1 MRIRQAIRAL
11 LAAVVLLGLL
21 AGLPVLLVLVG
32 GNPLPSQLPSWTD
45 ISSALGSPDDGTLV
59 LSLAVV
65 LGWVAWFVLLVATAA
80 EVVEQ
85 LATAGRGRR
94 GGRVA
99 TPTVGLSLPRS
110 LVRPLVAAM
119 LAGFVSLPGLT
130 TAAVADTGQ
139 TASTAA
145 PTAQQ
150 QPATEDAPT
159 PTYTVQTGD
168 TLSGIAARELG
179 EGGRFG
185 EIYAANADQIVDPD
199 LIYPGEVLVLPGAP
213 QTMGELEAIDIQVQ
227 AGDTLSGLAAEH
239 LGDGSQWPAIYWAS
253 AQIEQPDGGRLSD
266 PDLIE
271 VGWQLKVP
279 EGAGASDRADA
290 STSTEA
296 VPDLT
301 PSAEAAG
308 EIGMA
313 LGTHLRV
320 VEPAASPEAA
330 SQPQPATTPEA
341 SPRPQAD
348 PGTGAALQRSP
359 QQPVAQPTQATES
372 QAPSSGFNLDA
383 PWLLAGLAST
393 GGVLA
398 GGLWLRLR
406 DRRRTQDR
414 HRAPGRI
421 IGQPAPAALAPV
433 EQTVQVLGPVA
444 AVTVETLDRALR
456 HLAITLTEDGQPVPP
471 LVAGRLSST
480 HGIDL
485 FLAAAVTLPAPWIPI
500 DEEETRWRL
509 QQPASTPAPDVAA
522 PYPLLSVVGT
532 DDAEDTWLLNLE
544 GLHVSIQGEQEMGQD
559 LARYIAANTLLQGW
573 SGEVH
578 VDCLGIA
585 EELQGMDPARV
596 TVTGDLEQAQQH
608 VRDTR
613 ERALRQDV
621 HDIATARVRGSGD
634 DTWPARLVL
643 VGANTPLAHEMA
655 TQVVDDP
662 DRVSASIVV
671 CGSDL
676 GSEPSLVLQVDEHG
690 RLNIS
695 GVGLHLVAAGLTA
708 DEARGC
714 ALLCEA
720 AEDRSSGTVPG
731 HLDTQPDDLR
741 HYIDQAGAVRQ
752 DLVETR
758 GAGDEPDAHEVE
770 STTDTPAT
778 EPSEAEAEVL
788 TDPSRTTLPAADET
802 YVSAAATTSRDLDQ
816 IAPLVPEAIAT
827 KVRESD
833 PDLDED
839 LKAWHDKEGR
849 RPRLSLLGAVQA
861 KTFGQPMPNGKAY
874 LVEVLS
880 FLALRPDGAT
890 PAQLAEAFG
899 LTDKKARDHVSTLR
913 KWLGVDPRTGTLHL
927 PHAADASRADGVK
940 VYRVE
945 GLLVDLDLFKRL
957 HARGQAR
964 GAEGVE
970 DLIAALRLVRGE
982 PFDQLRA
989 GGWGWFWDGGE
1000 RVDQYVLVGIEA
1012 VAHTVILQSI
1022 QSGDLSTAQWAAQ
1035 VSLRANPHSEVAR
1048 LDMASVLMREGSPSA
1063 ASAAA
1068 QMLRSDVIER
1078 TDGQDVPMD
1087 LPARTEEILQRHP
1100 HWWSGKDAAAS

>member
-21 AGLPVLLVLVG
+21 AGLPFLLIQVG
-32 GNPLPSQLPSWTD
+32 GNPLPSQLPSLTD
-45 ISSALGSPDDGTLV
+45 IGSALTSPDDGTLV
-59 LSLAVV
+59 LSIAVV
-65 LGWVAWFVLLVATAA
+65 LGWGAWLVLLVATAA
-80 EVVEQ
+80 EAVEQ
-85 LATAGRGRR
+85 LAAAGHSRP
-94 GGRVA
+94 GGRVGP
-99 TPTVGLSLPRS
+99 PTVGLGLPRS
-110 LVRPLVAAM
+110 LVRPLVAAI
-119 LAGFVSLPGLT
+119 LAGFVSIPGLS
-130 TAAVADTGQ
+130 TAAAAPTGQ
-139 TASTAA
+139 TTGAV

-150 QPATEDAPT
+150 QPATEDASVG
-159 PTYTVQTGD
+159 TYTVRTGD
-168 TLSGIAARELG
+168 TLTGIADRELG

-185 EIYAANADQIVDPD
+185 EIYAANADRIVNPD

-213 QTMGELEAIDIQVQ
+213 QTMSELEAKDVVVQ
-227 AGDTLSGLAAEH
+227 PGDTLSGLAAEH

-253 AQIEQPDGGRLSD
+253 AQIEQVDGDRLSD

-271 VGWQLKVP
+271 VGWHLRIP
-279 EGAGASDRADA
+279 EGSDTPARPAVQG
-290 STSTEA
+290 SRTSVA

-301 PSAEAAG
+301 PSAQAAG
-308 EIGMA
+308 ESGLA
-313 LGTHLRV
+313 VGTHLRV
-320 VEPAASPEAA
+320 VEPAASAEASA
-330 SQPQPATTPEA
+330 QPQPDA
-341 SPRPQAD
+341 
-348 PGTGAALQRSP
+348 GAAAVAGSP
-359 QQPVAQPTQATES
+359 QQSVLQPVQAAETP
-372 QAPSSGFNLDA
+372 APGSGFDLDA
-383 PWLLAGLAST
+383 PWLLAGVASM

-406 DRRRTQDR
+406 DRRRVQDR
-414 HRAPGRI
+414 HRVPGRI
-421 IGQPAPAALAPV
+421 IGHPVPTELAPV

-444 AVTVETLDRALR
+444 AVTVETLDRTLR
-456 HLAITLTEDGQPVPP
+456 HLAIALTQDGEAVPP
-471 LVAGRLSST
+471 LVAARLSAT
-480 HGIDL
+480 EGIDL
-485 FLAAAVTLPAPWIPI
+485 FFAAEVALPAAWLPV
-500 DEEETRWRL
+500 DGVGTRWRL
-509 QQPASTPAPDVAA
+509 QQPTTTPVPDVAA

-532 DDAEDTWLLNLE
+532 DDEEDTWLLNLE
-544 GLHVSIQGEQEMGQD
+544 GHHVSIQGEEEMGQD

-585 EELQGMDPARV
+585 EELQGLDPGRV
-596 TVTGDLEQAQQH
+596 TVTGDLEHAQMH

-613 ERALRQDV
+613 ERAVRQGV

-643 VGANTPLAHEMA
+643 VGAESPLARGVA
-655 TQVVDDP
+655 AQVVDDP

-671 CGSDL
+671 CGPGL
-676 GSEPSLVLQVDEHG
+676 GSEPSLVLQVDEDG
-690 RLNIS
+690 RLDIS
-695 GVGLHLVAAGLTA
+695 GVGLHLVAAGLTV

-714 ALLCEA
+714 AMLCQA
-720 AEDRSSGTVPG
+720 AEDRTTSVVPG
-731 HLDTQPDDLR
+731 HPDTQPDDVR

-752 DLVETR
+752 DLVEAR
-758 GAGDEPDAHEVE
+758 GGGAELEDGGVDQGEDA
-770 STTDTPAT
+770 TGTPAPA
-778 EPSEAEAEVL
+778 PSRTQPEGESVVPADL
-788 TDPSRTTLPAADET
+788 PRTTLPAADEA
-802 YVSAAATTSRDLDQ
+802 YVSVAATTGSDLEQ
-816 IAPLVPEAIAT
+816 VAPVVPQAVAA
-827 KVRESD
+827 KVQESD
-833 PDLDED
+833 PGLDED
-839 LKAWHDKEGR
+839 LSAWHDKASR

-861 KTFGQPMPNGKAY
+861 KTFGQPVPNGKAY

-913 KWLGVDPRTGTLHL
+913 KWLGTDPRTGALHL

-964 GAEGVE
+964 GVEGVQ
-970 DLIAALRLVRGE
+970 DLVAALRLVRGE

-989 GGWGWFWDGGE
+989 GGWGWFWEGGE

-1012 VAHTVILQSI
+1012 VAHTVILHSLH
-1022 QSGDLSTAQWAAQ
+1022 SGDLRTAQWAAQ

-1048 LDMASVLMREGSPSA
+1048 LDLASVLMREGSPAA

-1068 QMLRSDVIER
+1068 QMLRSDIIDR
-1078 TDGQDVPMD
+1078 ADGQDVPMD
-1087 LPARTEEILQRHP
+1087 LPARTAEILQTHP
-1100 HWWSGKDAAAS
+1100 GWWSGKDAAAS

>member
-11 LAAVVLLGLL
+11 LAAVGLLGLL
-21 AGLPVLLVLVG
+21 VGLPILLVLVG

-45 ISSALGSPDDGTLV
+45 ITSALGSPDDGTLV

-65 LGWVAWFVLLVATAA
+65 LGWVAWLVLLVATAA

-94 GGRVA
+94 SDRVA

-110 LVRPLVAAM
+110 MVRPLVAAM

-150 QPATEDAPT
+150 QIAAEDVPT

-213 QTMGELEAIDIQVQ
+213 QTMGELDAIDIQVQ
-227 AGDTLSGLAAEH
+227 AGNTLSGLAAEH
-239 LGDGSQWPAIYWAS
+239 LGDGNQWPAIYWAS
-253 AQIEQPDGGRLSD
+253 AQIEQPDGSRLSD

-271 VGWQLKVP
+271 VGWQLKIP
-279 EGAGASDRADA
+279 EGAGASNPADA
-290 STSTEA
+290 STTTEA

-301 PSAEAAG
+301 PAAAAAG
-308 EIGMA
+308 ESGVA

-320 VEPAASPEAA
+320 VEPAVSPGGVP
-330 SQPQPATTPEA
+330 QPQPATAPKV
-341 SPRPQAD
+341 SPQAQAD
-348 PGTGAALQRSP
+348 PGTGAMLQRSP
-359 QQPVAQPTQATES
+359 QQPMAQPTQATET
-372 QAPSSGFNLDA
+372 QAPRSGFNLEA

-393 GGVLA
+393 GGVMA

-414 HRAPGRI
+414 HRAPGKI
-421 IGQPAPAALAPV
+421 IGQPVPTALVPV

-456 HLAITLTEDGQPVPP
+456 RLVSELTEDGQAVPP
-471 LVAGRLSST
+471 LVAGRLSAT
-480 HGIDL
+480 QGIDL
-485 FLAAAVTLPAPWIPI
+485 FFAAAVTLPAPWLPI

-509 QQPASTPAPDVAA
+509 QQPASTPVPDVAA

-532 DDAEDTWLLNLE
+532 DDEEDTWLLNLE

-585 EELQGMDPARV
+585 EELQGLDPGRV
-596 TVTGDLEQAQQH
+596 TVTGDLEQAQLH

-613 ERALRQDV
+613 ERALRQGV
-621 HDIATARVRGSGD
+621 PDIATARVRGSGD

-643 VGANTPLAHEMA
+643 VGANTPLAHELA
-655 TQVVDDP
+655 TQVLDDP

-676 GSEPSLVLQVDEHG
+676 ASEPSLVLQVDEHG
-690 RLNIS
+690 RLDIS

-720 AEDRSSGTVPG
+720 AEDRSSGEVPG
-731 HLDTQPDDLR
+731 HLDTHPDDLQ

-758 GAGDEPDAHEVE
+758 GAGGEPEAHEVE
-770 STTDTPAT
+770 STTDAPAT
-778 EPSEAEAEVL
+778 ETETEVI
-788 TDPSRTTLPAADET
+788 TDPSRTTLPAADEA
-802 YVSAAATTSRDLDQ
+802 YVSAAATTSSDLDQ
-816 IAPLVPEAIAT
+816 IAPLVPEAIAA

-833 PDLDED
+833 PGLDED
-839 LKAWHDKEGR
+839 LEAWHDKDGR

-861 KTFGQPMPNGKAY
+861 KTFGQPVPNGKAY

-899 LTDKKARDHVSTLR
+899 LTDKKARDHVSALR

-940 VYRVE
+940 VYRVD
-945 GLLVDLDLFKRL
+945 GLLMDLDLFKRL

-1012 VAHTVILQSI
+1012 VAHTVILHSI

-1100 HWWSGKDAAAS
+1100 HWWAGKDAAAS